1 MTVIYPNFTT
11 HPDKEIRFLEVHALK
26 KLVYAG
32 SSTDLYKMHPNI
44 AKGWPY
50 WADHYNAKAK
60 KTHKDFMR
68 DLNSGVYPTIDDF
81 YEGIKKLLKP
91 VPKGKALRDKKKRTA
106 QKAYQQDK
114 LGDAFIDNAPLL
126 AEARIVARE
135 LAHNDADEITV
146 STKAKVLAEIY
157 SWHKPLTDGQLETLT
172 NYIQDQ
178 MEKHLKLN
186 RIEAKI
192 LDMKDK
198 NIYYMYGQIKR
209 MAAVGDTLELGMASA
224 AKLGGCSRT
233 SVKPILATLER
244 LGFINCIQK
253 GRQGSSTG
261 RAAIYRREV

>member
-1 MTVIYPNFTT
+1 MTVIYPNFTA
-11 HPDKEIRFLEVHALK
+11 HPDKAIRFLEVHALK

-32 SSTDLYKMHPNI
+32 RSTDLYKMHPDI

-50 WADHYNAKAK
+50 WADHYHAKAK

-114 LGDAFIDNAPLL
+114 LGDAFIDNTPLL
-126 AEARIVARE
+126 TEARIAARE
-135 LAHNDADEITV
+135 LGHNDADEITV
-146 STKAKVLAEIY
+146 STKAKVLAEMY
-157 SWHKPLTDGQLETLT
+157 SWDKPLTKDQLETLT
-172 NYIQDQ
+172 NYIQAQ
-178 MEKHLKLN
+178 MDKHLKLDI
-186 RIEAKI
+186 IEAKI

-209 MAAVGDTLELGMASA
+209 MAAVGDTIELGLQSAS
-224 AKLGGCSRT
+224 KLGKCSR
-233 SVKPILATLER
+233 SYVKPVLSQLER
-244 LGFINCIQK
+244 LGFLTCVQK
-253 GRQGSSTG
+253 GKQGSQTFRSSL
-261 RAAIYRREV
+261 YRREA